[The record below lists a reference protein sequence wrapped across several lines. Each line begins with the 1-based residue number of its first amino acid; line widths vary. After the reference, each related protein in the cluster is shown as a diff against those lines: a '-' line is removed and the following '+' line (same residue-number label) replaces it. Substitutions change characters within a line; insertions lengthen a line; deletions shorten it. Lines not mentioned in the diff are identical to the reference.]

1 MCGICGTFAISQAPA
16 FRPEHM
22 RGVRDSMMPRG
33 PDSYGEWMSPSAEA
47 WLGHRRLAII
57 DLSLRGHQP
66 MLSADGTVTITF
78 NGEIYNHEAL
88 RAELKAKG
96 HLFSSHSDTE
106 VIIESYRAWGV
117 GCVER
122 LRGMFAFAIW
132 DDARKE
138 LLMARD
144 PYGIKPLFYTQD
156 RDGFTFAST
165 VKALATLPNRDRKP
179 SAAGLAGFFVFG
191 SVPEPWTIYEGIK
204 ALPAG
209 SVMRVGR
216 DGCVSITR
224 YAEVPRIL
232 STSEA
237 EARQYGELDA
247 DELQAR
253 FSAAMLDSVRH
264 HLVSDVPVGAFL
276 SAGVDSSSLV
286 GLMRDAG
293 QSTIKTI
300 TLTYAEFEGSPSNEG
315 PLAAHVARHY
325 GTEHTERV
333 VTAAEFEQEL
343 PRIVAAM
350 DQPSID
356 GINTYFVSKATH
368 ELGLK
373 VAISGV
379 GGDELLGGYPT
390 FQSVP
395 RLAHSLAPTRHLS
408 WLAGSLEGAVRLLG
422 TLGLPVHPK
431 YGGLL
436 RYGASIPGSY
446 LLKRGLFLPADLGP
460 VMADPEMLQRGLQ
473 ELQPLEL
480 LHRVAE
486 AGPSSGFG
494 KVAALESCFY
504 LRNQLL
510 RDSDWASMAHSLEL
524 RTPLVDADLLRR
536 VAPLMFRERRP
547 SGKVLLA
554 NAPSKPVPS
563 EIVNRPKTG
572 FQIPVEKWLQRLPAR
587 GTEAAAQL
595 KPFGRQ
601 WAKQVASMQHVL

>member
-1 MCGICGTFAISQAPA
+1 MCGICGTLALFQAPA
-16 FRPEHM
+16 LRPEHL
-22 RGVRDSMMPRG
+22 RSVRDSMAPRG
-33 PDSYGEWMSPSAEA
+33 PDGYGEWMSPSAEA

-57 DLSLRGHQP
+57 DLSPRGHQP
-66 MLSADGTVTITF
+66 MLSADGMVAITF

-88 RAELKAKG
+88 RAELEAKG
-96 HLFSSHSDTE
+96 HVFASHSDTE
-106 VIIESYRAWGV
+106 VILEAYRAWGA

-132 DDARKE
+132 DGTRKD
-138 LLMARD
+138 LLLARD

-156 RDGFTFAST
+156 RSSFTFASS
-165 VKALATLPNRDRKP
+165 VKALATLPGRDSKP

-191 SVPEPWTIYEGIK
+191 SVPEPWTIYEGIRG
-204 ALPAG
+204 LPAG
-209 SVMRVGR
+209 SLMRVTR
-216 DGCVSITR
+216 DGETVITK

-232 STSEA
+232 AESEQA
-237 EARQYGELDA
+237 AHDQLELDA
-247 DELQAR
+247 GELQAR

-315 PLAAHVARHY
+315 PLAALIARHY

-343 PRIVAAM
+343 PHIVAAM

-379 GGDELLGGYPT
+379 GGDELVGGYPT

-395 RLAHSLAPTRHLS
+395 RLANALAPARHLS

-422 TLGLPVHPK
+422 SLGLPVHPK

-436 RYGASIPGSY
+436 RYGTSIPGSY
-446 LLKRGLFLPADLGP
+446 LLKRGLFLPADLRS
-460 VMADPEMLQRGLQ
+460 VMADREMLQRGLQ

-480 LHRVAE
+480 LQRVA
-486 AGPSSGFG
+486 AAAPSSGFG

-524 RTPLVDADLLRR
+524 RTPLVDVDLLRR
-536 VAPLMFRERRP
+536 VAPLMFRESRP

-563 EIVNRPKTG
+563 EIVNKPKTG
-572 FQIPVEKWLQRLPAR
+572 FQIPVEKWLQRLP
-587 GTEAAAQL
+587 GCDIAASAQL

-601 WAKQVASMQHVL
+601 WAKHIASMQNVL